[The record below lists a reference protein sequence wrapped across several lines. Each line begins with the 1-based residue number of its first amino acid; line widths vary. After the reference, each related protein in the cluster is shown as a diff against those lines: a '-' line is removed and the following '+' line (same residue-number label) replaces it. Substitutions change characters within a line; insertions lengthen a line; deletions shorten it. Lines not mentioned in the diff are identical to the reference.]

1 MKQISV
7 EKPAQEKLDARRV
20 RDWGIWEHETARFD
34 WYYDQTEEC
43 YFLAGRVIVETED
56 GQKVE
61 VKKGDFAVF
70 PKGLSCTWDIKEP
83 IRKHFNFTDEA

>member
-1 MKQISV
+1 MKKITV

-56 GQKVE
+56 GQKVAKDMDYIPLSSE
-61 VKKGDFAVF
+61 KAKENMVK
-70 PKGLSCTWDIKEP
+70 
-83 IRKHFNFTDEA
+83 